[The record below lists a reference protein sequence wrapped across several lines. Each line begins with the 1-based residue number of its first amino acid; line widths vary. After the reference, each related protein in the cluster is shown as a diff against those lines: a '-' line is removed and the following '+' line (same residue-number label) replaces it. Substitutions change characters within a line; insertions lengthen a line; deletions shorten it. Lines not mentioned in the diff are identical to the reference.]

1 MHAPIEES
9 ARSQYHGMAREADT
23 GLRHHTCDTIAL
35 QHQIVYRLLKQPQ
48 IGLIFECGANG
59 RLVQY
64 TISLR
69 TGGTHSRPLAAV
81 ENPKLDTRFIHSQC
95 HGTTQ
100 RIQLFH
106 QMAFANAAN
115 AGVAAHLPQS
125 FDIVGQQQSMGAHAG
140 CRQRRFGTGV
150 AAAHHDNVKLL
161 WIVIKNI

>member
-59 RLVQY
+59 CLVQHA
-64 TISLR
+64 IGLR
-69 TGGTHSRPLAAV
+69 AGGAHSRPLAAV
-81 ENPKLDTRFIHSQC
+81 ENPKLDARLIHGQG
-95 HGTTQ
+95 HGTAQ

-106 QMAFANAAN
+106 QMAFSNATN
-115 AGVAAHLPQS
+115 AGVAAHLPQG
-125 FDIVGQQQSMGAHAG
+125 FNIVGQQQSMGAHAG
-140 CRQRRFGTGV
+140 SRQRRFGTGV
-150 AAAHHDNVKLL
+150 AAPHHDNVKLL
-161 WIVIKNI
+161 WIVMKNI